1 MKLRRLPFI
10 IVGLALVIWGCV
22 GNPPQKSI
30 FRYPLQTEASP
41 QLLKLIQE
49 VGTSADH
56 PNANA
61 IYIADED
68 STIFQRSGLYE
79 AHIHL
84 LVKVLNERG
93 KKDFG
98 VVRLK
103 YDRLYDS
110 LVVTQARVI
119 APDGSITN
127 VPDFTIKEITQ
138 SEDAEISI
146 YWSGSREK
154 VITFPNLTVGSV
166 VEYRA
171 CYLAKQPFIEGVF
184 DWGNW
189 FQGEEPKLLVRETL
203 IGPKEVKIYWFCT
216 KNEDGKIRFSQ
227 REKGEQ
233 IIYRWVAEDLS
244 QIVEEPGMPPMGEVA
259 RRILVTT
266 NTWKKTSRDS
276 YELSEPMLKTDRAIK
291 KKVAE
296 LTKGLETDEE
306 KIKIIYYWV
315 AQQIRYVGLSF
326 GKKEGQQPH
335 PVVMTFK
342 NGQGVCKDK
351 SALLV
356 AMLREAG
363 LDAYYVLTNPGTRV
377 VSQVAT
383 DQFNHAIA
391 AVRRGDGTYSYLDP
405 TDDLCRDFLP
415 AYEGDKG
422 VLVSTK
428 EGAEIDFTPILP
440 PQRNMGNIVA
450 RSEVNEE
457 GDLKSRV
464 TITGNGFYD
473 EVLRSNMRRKSPQ
486 ERRIYWQE
494 KLQGIFPGAVLLKFS
509 VSPQPVTDLY
519 RPIKIVLEYEAP
531 GYGYHAG
538 DFFVFSSPLSSGKLA
553 ILSHY
558 FFRNAKLPQR
568 RYPLDL
574 WTTFGSAEEE
584 TLFFPTSYRVRA
596 LPDSVKVDHPKLSYG
611 MSFIEGEDRVIY
623 RKELLIG
630 EPQVPPQDYPVLRDI
645 LKASSRSAQG
655 SVVLERTPK
664 M

>member
-1 MKLRRLPFI
+1 MKLKRLLFI
-10 IVGLALVIWGCV
+10 LVGLSLVIWGCV
-22 GNPPQKSI
+22 GKPPQKPI
-30 FRYPLQTEASP
+30 FKYPLQAEASS

-49 VGTSADH
+49 VETSADH

-68 STIFQRSGLYE
+68 STIFQKSGLYE
-79 AHIHL
+79 AHIHI
-84 LVKVLNERG
+84 LVKILNEKG
-93 KKDFG
+93 KQNFG
-98 VVRLK
+98 VVKLK
-103 YDRLYDS
+103 YNRLYDS

-119 APDGSITN
+119 APDSSITN
-127 VPDFTIKEITQ
+127 VPDSTIKDITQ
-138 SEDAEISI
+138 SGDAEESI

-171 CYLAKQPFIEGVF
+171 CYLAKQPAIKGVF

-189 FQGEEPKLLVRETL
+189 FQGKDPKLLVKETL
-203 IGPKEVKIYWFCT
+203 IGPKDVPLHWFCT
-216 KNEDGKIRFSQ
+216 ENEDDKIRFSQ
-227 REKGEQ
+227 KKGGDQ
-233 IIYRWVAEDLS
+233 IIYQWVAEDVS

-259 RRILVTT
+259 RRLLVTT

-276 YELSEPMLKTDRAIK
+276 YKLSEPMLKTDRAVK
-291 KKVAE
+291 EKVAE

-306 KIKIIYYWV
+306 KIKAIYYWV

-363 LDAYYVLTNPGTRV
+363 LDAYYVLTNPATRV
-377 VSQVAT
+377 VPQVAT

-391 AVRRGDGTYSYLDP
+391 AVRKGDGIYSYLDP

-415 AYEGDKG
+415 AYEQDKG

-428 EGAEIDFTPILP
+428 EGTDIDFTPILS
-440 PQRNMGNIVA
+440 PQRNMGRIVA
-450 RSEVNEE
+450 RSEINEE
-457 GDLKSRV
+457 GDLRSRV

-473 EVLRSNMRRKSPQ
+473 EILRSTMRRKSPQ
-486 ERRIYWQE
+486 ERKIYWQE
-494 KLQGIFPGAVLLKFS
+494 KLQGIFPGANLLKFS

-519 RPIKIVLEYEAP
+519 QPIEIKLQYEAK

-558 FFRNAKLPQR
+558 FFRNARLPQR

-574 WTTFGSAEEE
+574 WTTFGSTEEE
-584 TLFFPTSYRVRA
+584 TLSFPSSYRVRA
-596 LPDSVKVDHPKLSYG
+596 LPDPVQVAHPKLSYG
-611 MSFIEGEDRVIY
+611 MSYIEEESRVVY

-630 EPQVPPQDYPVLRDI
+630 EPQVPPQDYSVLRDI

-655 SVVLERTPK
+655 LVVLERSPK